1 MFVKKPS
8 RFVITCYELVIRPS
22 YRSTGNNFHEVEWLV
37 GPIPEEGSGT
47 EVVMS
52 YGPKQGF
59 PGKESCIYLRSFSL
73 VSVTVRSAYNL
84 TNLIFTQD

>member
-8 RFVITCYELVIRPS
+8 RFVITCYELIIRPS

-37 GPIPEEGSGT
+37 GPIPEDGSGT

-59 PGKESCIYLRSFSL
+59 PGK
-73 VSVTVRSAYNL
+73 
-84 TNLIFTQD
+84 

>member
-1 MFVKKPS
+1 MK
-8 RFVITCYELVIRPS
+8 TCYELISRPS

-37 GPIPEEGSGT
+37 GPIPEDGSGI

-59 PGKESCIYLRSFSL
+59 PGKELCTTFFLPIPWVF
-73 VSVTVRSAYNL
+73 
-84 TNLIFTQD
+84 

>member
-1 MFVKKPS
+1 MNS
-8 RFVITCYELVIRPS
+8 LNNRPS

-73 VSVTVRSAYNL
+73 VSVTVRNAVRHLQLNL
-84 TNLIFTQD
+84 YNLIFTQD